1 MVDVLLVE
9 QRLED
14 AVGEP
19 QDEDVLD
26 GLLSEVVIDSINLVL
41 VEYFGDRVVDVAG
54 ALQIA
59 SDRLLDD
66 QPRERTRIARGLV
79 PRRNEPGTIQL
90 THCRYEKRR
99 RHGQVVDAIA

>member
-1 MVDVLLVE
+1 
-9 QRLED
+9 
-14 AVGEP
+14 
-19 QDEDVLD
+19 
-26 GLLSEVVIDSINLVL
+26 EVVIDSINLVL
-41 VEYFGDRVVDVAG
+41 VEYFGNRVVDVAG
-54 ALQIA
+54 APQVA

-99 RHGQVVDAIA
+99 RHGQVVDAIARQTALVLDDVEPRTERCERA